1 MLLLKPPQ
9 MVRLL
14 GSQPLKHPP
23 AAATFG
29 FLRSIRVKRIAAAFD
44 GERELERVADD
55 GGLQAPLLVGGV
67 EFPLLPEAGLTDAED
82 HVAAVPLIELVFIGH
97 LPDEIFDSPRGELD
111 GVSANV
117 AYEMKMV
124 GLLDERLISR
134 HPLDL
139 GLADE
144 SRLKQD
150 FQRPIN
156 RGQPDPVPFFQ
167 KLIAYFFDRRM
178 ALRTQQCLP
187 DKRALG
193 CPFQLPV
200 RQQLLQLFPMYH
212 RGQII
217 RYSNGL

>member
-44 GERELERVADD
+44 GEREFERVADD
-55 GGLQAPLLVGGV
+55 GGFEALLFVGGL

-82 HVAAVPLIELVFIGH
+82 HVAAVALIELVFIGH
-97 LPDEIFDSPRGELD
+97 LPNEIFDSPRGKLD
-111 GVSANV
+111 GAPANV

-124 GLLDERLISR
+124 GLLDERFISC

-156 RGQPDPVPFFQ
+156 RGQADPVPFFQ
-167 KLIAYFFDRRM
+167 QLIAYFFHRRIDRKSTRLNSSHGYISY
-178 ALRTQQCLP
+178 AVFCL
-187 DKRALG
+187 KK
-193 CPFQLPV
+193 
-200 RQQLLQLFPMYH
+200 
-212 RGQII
+212 
-217 RYSNGL
+217 